1 MHRPRESPTPYTA
14 PATGTAAPSWWAAR
28 HNDVSGGPWDM
39 RLGGGHPRRE
49 TRGSTL
55 RPSTEPAPHTH
66 DRVCTPPSLV
76 TLRSGLGA
84 RASAQEAT
92 LETAVREPE
101 RMAPLGMPTLRTA
114 RSVNSLDC
122 LNGKVRVAA

>member
-1 MHRPRESPTPYTA
+1 MGTP
-14 PATGTAAPSWWAAR
+14 G
-28 HNDVSGGPWDM
+28 
-39 RLGGGHPRRE
+39 RE

-76 TLRSGLGA
+76 TLCSGLGL
-84 RASAQEAT
+84 RASAQAT